1 MQPVRGVQYGP
12 AVSISD
18 FRDFVALMADRIYPL
33 HIGIVAGESSGDA
46 LGAGLIRA
54 IREREPHALF
64 EGIGGPRMIDAGCF
78 SLYPM
83 ERLSVMGFT
92 EVARHLPAL
101 LGVRRDL
108 HEHFLATPPD
118 IFIGIDAP
126 DFNLGLERRL
136 KRAGIRTLHYV
147 SPSVWAWRRYRVRS
161 IARSC
166 DCLLTLFPFE
176 EEFYRQQPVQVRC
189 VGHPLADQL
198 DDDINPA
205 VARHHLGF
213 PLEAPLV
220 AILPG
225 SRRDEVRRLAGPF
238 LQTALW
244 CRKLVPDMRFVVPL
258 ANKESRE
265 ELEKELR
272 HHRESLPITL
282 INGRSLEAMA
292 AADVVLL
299 ACGTAALE
307 SLLLKRPMVVAY
319 RMSPL
324 SYRIARL
331 LSDTRSYS
339 LPNLL
344 AGRPVVREI
353 IQHGLTAGK
362 LGEEVLRLINNRR
375 LTRELRETFSDI
387 HAGLR
392 RDANRSA
399 AAAVLDM
406 VGRNDAR
413 SA

>member
-1 MQPVRGVQYGP
+1 MQSASRAQHGV
-12 AVSISD
+12 AASIVD
-18 FRDFVALMADRIYPL
+18 PGKFVADMTDKVHPL
-33 HIGIVAGESSGDA
+33 HIGIIAGEASGDA

-54 IREREPHALF
+54 IQEREPHALF
-64 EGIGGPRMIDAGCF
+64 EGIGGPRMTDAGCF

-83 ERLSVMGFT
+83 KRLSVMGLT
-92 EVARHLPAL
+92 EVIRHLPAL
-101 LGVRRDL
+101 LSMRRDL
-108 HEHFLATPPD
+108 RAHFLATPPD

-126 DFNLGLERRL
+126 DFNLGLERSL

-147 SPSVWAWRRYRVRS
+147 SPSVWAWRRYRVRTV
-161 IARSC
+161 AQSC

-176 EEFYRQQPVQVRC
+176 EDLYRQQSVQVRC
-189 VGHPLADQL
+189 IGHPLADQL
-198 DDDINPA
+198 ADEIKPA

-220 AILPG
+220 ALLPG

-238 LQTALW
+238 LRTALW
-244 CRKLVPDMRFVVPL
+244 CWKLVPDMRFIAAL
-258 ANKESRE
+258 ANRECRE
-265 ELEKELR
+265 EFEKELR
-272 HHRESLPITL
+272 HHRESLPLTL
-282 INGRSLEAMA
+282 VNGRSLEAMA
-292 AADVVLL
+292 AADAVLL

-307 SLLLKRPMVVAY
+307 CMLLKRPMVVAY

-331 LSDTRSYS
+331 LSGTRSYS

-353 IQHGLTAGK
+353 IQHGFTAEK
-362 LGEEVLRLINNRR
+362 LGGEILRLINNRR
-375 LTRELRETFSDI
+375 LTQELGEVFSCI

-399 AAAVLDM
+399 ADAVLEM
-406 VGRNDAR
+406 VGRNDTRFA
-413 SA
+413 

>member
-1 MQPVRGVQYGP
+1 
-12 AVSISD
+12 
-18 FRDFVALMADRIYPL
+18 MADRIYPL
-33 HIGIVAGESSGDA
+33 HIGIIAGESSGDA

-54 IREREPHALF
+54 IREREPNAIF

-92 EVARHLPAL
+92 EVIRRLPAL

-108 HEHFLATPPD
+108 RDRFLATPPD

-126 DFNLGLERRL
+126 DFNLGLERSL

-176 EEFYRQQPVQVRC
+176 EDFYREQPVQVRC

-198 DDDINPA
+198 SDEVNPA

-213 PLEAPLV
+213 PLEGPIV
-220 AILPG
+220 AMLPG

-238 LQTALW
+238 LRTALW
-244 CRKLVPDMRFVVPL
+244 CRKLMPDMRFVVPL
-258 ANKESRE
+258 ANRESRE
-265 ELEKELR
+265 EFEKELR
-272 HHRESLPITL
+272 HYRESLPITL

-307 SLLLKRPMVVAY
+307 CMLLKRPMVVAY

-324 SYRIARL
+324 SYHIARL

-353 IQHGLTAGK
+353 IQHGLTAEK
-362 LGEEVLRLINNRR
+362 LGEEILRLINNRR
-375 LTRELRETFSDI
+375 LTRELVETFSGI

-399 AAAVLDM
+399 ADAVLDV

-413 SA
+413 SD

>member
-1 MQPVRGVQYGP
+1 
-12 AVSISD
+12 
-18 FRDFVALMADRIYPL
+18 MADRIYPL

-54 IREREPHALF
+54 IREREPQALF

-83 ERLSVMGFT
+83 ERLSIMGLT
-92 EVARHLPAL
+92 EVIRRLPAL

-108 HEHFLATPPD
+108 REHFLATPPD

-126 DFNLGLERRL
+126 DFNLGLERSL

-147 SPSVWAWRRYRVRS
+147 SPSVWAWRRYRVRR

-176 EEFYRQQPVQVRC
+176 EDFYRQQPVQVRC

-198 DDDINPA
+198 GDEVNPA

-213 PLEAPLV
+213 PLEAPIV
-220 AILPG
+220 AMLPG

-238 LQTALW
+238 LRTALW
-244 CRKLVPDMRFVVPL
+244 CRKLMPDMRFAVPL
-258 ANKESRE
+258 ANRESRE
-265 ELEKELR
+265 EFEKELR
-272 HHRESLPITL
+272 HHQESLPITL
-282 INGRSLEAMA
+282 INGRSLEVMA

-307 SLLLKRPMVVAY
+307 CMLLKRPMVVAY

-331 LSDTRSYS
+331 LSETRSYS

-344 AGRPVVREI
+344 AGRPLVREI
-353 IQHGLTAGK
+353 IQHGLTAEK
-362 LGEEVLRLINNRR
+362 LGEEILRLFNNRR
-375 LTRELRETFSDI
+375 LTRELGETFSVI

-399 AAAVLDM
+399 ADAVLDI
-406 VGRNDAR
+406 VGRNDGR
-413 SA
+413 SD

>member
-1 MQPVRGVQYGP
+1 
-12 AVSISD
+12 
-18 FRDFVALMADRIYPL
+18 MADRIYPL

-54 IREREPHALF
+54 IREREPNAIF

-92 EVARHLPAL
+92 EVIRRLPAL

-108 HEHFLATPPD
+108 RERFLATPPD

-126 DFNLGLERRL
+126 DFNLGLERSL

-176 EEFYRQQPVQVRC
+176 EDFYRQQPVQVRC

-198 DDDINPA
+198 SDEINPA

-213 PLEAPLV
+213 PLEAPIV
-220 AILPG
+220 AMLPG

-238 LQTALW
+238 LRTALW
-244 CRKLVPDMRFVVPL
+244 CRKLMPDMRFVVPL
-258 ANKESRE
+258 ANRESRE
-265 ELEKELR
+265 EFEKELR

-307 SLLLKRPMVVAY
+307 CMLLKRPMVVAY

-353 IQHGLTAGK
+353 IQHGLTAEK
-362 LGEEVLRLINNRR
+362 LGEEILRLINNRR
-375 LTRELRETFSDI
+375 LTRELVETFSGI

-399 AAAVLDM
+399 ADAVLDV

-413 SA
+413 SD

>member
-1 MQPVRGVQYGP
+1 VSPVSTT
-12 AVSISD
+12 SITV
-18 FRDFVALMADRIYPL
+18 FRDFVAVMSDRIHPL

-54 IREREPHALF
+54 IREREPQALF
-64 EGIGGPRMIDAGCF
+64 EGIGGPRMTDAGCF

-92 EVARHLPAL
+92 EVVRHLPAL

-108 HEHFLATPPD
+108 REHFIATPPD

-126 DFNLGLERRL
+126 DFNLGLERSLRH
-136 KRAGIRTLHYV
+136 AGIRTLHYV
-147 SPSVWAWRRYRVRS
+147 SPSVWAWRRYRVRR
-161 IARSC
+161 IAQSC

-176 EEFYRQQPVQVRC
+176 EDFYREQPVQIRC

-198 DDDINPA
+198 ADEVNPA
-205 VARHHLGF
+205 TARHHLGF
-213 PLEAPLV
+213 PLETPLV
-220 AILPG
+220 AMLPG

-238 LQTALW
+238 IRTALW
-244 CRKLVPDMRFVVPL
+244 CRKLMPDMRFVVAL
-258 ANKESRE
+258 ANRE
-265 ELEKELR
+265 CRAEFEKELR
-272 HHRESLPITL
+272 QHRESPPMTL
-282 INGRSLEAMA
+282 LNGRSLEAMA

-307 SLLLKRPMVVAY
+307 CMLLKRPMVVAY

-324 SYRIARL
+324 SYRIAKL
-331 LSDTRSYS
+331 LSGTRSYS

-344 AGRPVVREI
+344 VGKPVVREI
-353 IQHGLTAGK
+353 IQHGLTAEK
-362 LGEEVLRLINNRR
+362 LGGEIMRLINNRR
-375 LTRELRETFSDI
+375 LTCELAEIFSGI
-387 HAGLR
+387 HTELR

-399 AAAVLDM
+399 ADAVLDM

-413 SA
+413 SG